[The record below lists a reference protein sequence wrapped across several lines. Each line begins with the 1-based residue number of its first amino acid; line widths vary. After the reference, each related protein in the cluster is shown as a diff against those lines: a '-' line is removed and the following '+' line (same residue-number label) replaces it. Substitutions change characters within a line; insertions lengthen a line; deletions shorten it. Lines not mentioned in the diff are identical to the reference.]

1 MSFGVDPMTSFQLLV
16 FDFDGTLVD
25 TKQDIADSV
34 NRALT
39 ELKLRT
45 LDRET
50 LHTFIGKGVN
60 HLMTRSLEG
69 TGYTDLPSAIDAF
82 MRHYEE
88 HLMDQTSLFPNC
100 RETLEHFSEK
110 ENTILSNKPT
120 RFITQILDALDCCE
134 PFSTIIGGDLMPAK
148 KPDPGGLLH
157 ILEQHNVR
165 PEDALMIGDSLV
177 DVDTG
182 KRAGVK
188 TCGVTYGHAG
198 RETLESVQPD
208 WIIDDL
214 LELKQIVN

>member
-1 MSFGVDPMTSFQLLV
+1 MTSFQLFV

-25 TKQDIADSV
+25 TKKDIADSV
-34 NRALT
+34 NRTLK
-39 ELKLRT
+39 ELELRT

-50 LHTFIGKGVN
+50 LYTFIGKGVN

-69 TGYTDLPSAIDAF
+69 TGYDDLPCAIKIF

-88 HLMDQTSLFPNC
+88 HLMDQTDLFPNC
-100 RETLEHFSEK
+100 RETLEHFAHK

-120 RFITQILDALDCCE
+120 HFITQILDALDCRA

-157 ILEQHNVR
+157 ILEQHR
-165 PEDALMIGDSLV
+165 MPPEETLMIGDSLV
-177 DVDTG
+177 DVATG

-198 RETLESVQPD
+198 RESLESAQPN

-214 LELKQIVN
+214 SELKQFVH

>member
-1 MSFGVDPMTSFQLLV
+1 MTSFQLFV

-25 TKQDIADSV
+25 TKKDIADSV
-34 NRALT
+34 NRTLK
-39 ELKLRT
+39 ELELRT

-50 LHTFIGKGVN
+50 LYTFIGKGVN

-69 TGYTDLPSAIDAF
+69 TGYDDLPRAIKIF

-88 HLMDQTSLFPNC
+88 HLMDQTDLFPNC
-100 RETLEHFSEK
+100 RETLEHFAHK

-120 RFITQILDALDCCE
+120 HFITQILDALDCRA
-134 PFSTIIGGDLMPAK
+134 PFSTIIGGDRMPAK

-157 ILEQHNVR
+157 ILEQHR
-165 PEDALMIGDSLV
+165 MLPEETLMIGDSLV
-177 DVDTG
+177 DVATG

-198 RETLESVQPD
+198 RESLESAQPN

-214 LELKQIVN
+214 SELKQFVH

>member
-1 MSFGVDPMTSFQLLV
+1 MTSFQLFV

-25 TKQDIADSV
+25 TKKDIADSV
-34 NRALT
+34 NRTLK
-39 ELKLRT
+39 ELELRT

-50 LHTFIGKGVN
+50 LYTFIGKGVN

-69 TGYTDLPSAIDAF
+69 TGYDDLPCAIKIF

-88 HLMDQTSLFPNC
+88 HLMDQTDLFPNC
-100 RETLEHFSEK
+100 RETLEHFAHK
-110 ENTILSNKPT
+110 KNTILSNKPT
-120 RFITQILDALDCCE
+120 HFITQILDALDCRA

-157 ILEQHNVR
+157 ILEQHR
-165 PEDALMIGDSLV
+165 MPPEETLMIGDSLV
-177 DVDTG
+177 DVATG

-198 RETLESVQPD
+198 RESLESAQPD

-214 LELKQIVN
+214 SELKQFVH

>member
-1 MSFGVDPMTSFQLLV
+1 MTSFRLLV

-34 NRALT
+34 NRVLN
-39 ELKLRT
+39 ELGLRT
-45 LDRET
+45 LDREI

-69 TGYTDLPSAIDAF
+69 TGYDDLPRAIDAF

-88 HLMDQTSLFPNC
+88 HLMDQTDLFPNC
-100 RETLEHFSEK
+100 RETLDYFSNK

-120 RFITQILDALDCCE
+120 RFISRILEALDCE
-134 PFSTIIGGDLMPAK
+134 APFSTIIGGDLMPAK

-157 ILEQHNVR
+157 ILEKHQVR
-165 PEDALMIGDSLV
+165 PEETLMIGDSLV
-177 DVDTG
+177 DVETG

-198 RETLESVQPD
+198 RESLESAQPD

-214 LELKQIVN
+214 FELRKFVH

>member
-1 MSFGVDPMTSFQLLV
+1 MTSFQLLV

-25 TKQDIADSV
+25 TKKDIVDSV
-34 NRALT
+34 NRTLT
-39 ELKLRT
+39 ELDLRT

-50 LHTFIGKGVN
+50 LSTFIGKGVN

-69 TGYTDLPSAIDAF
+69 TGCDDLPRAIDAF

-88 HLMDQTSLFPNC
+88 HLMDQTDLFPNC
-100 RETLEHFSEK
+100 RATLEHFTHK

-120 RFITQILDALDCCE
+120 RFITRILDALDCRA
-134 PFSTIIGGDLMPAK
+134 PFSTIIGGDLMPEK
-148 KPDPGGLLH
+148 KPDPGGLRH

-165 PEDALMIGDSLV
+165 PEEALMIGDSLV
-177 DVDTG
+177 DIETG
-182 KRAGVK
+182 KRAGVQ

-198 RETLESVQPD
+198 RDLLETAQPD

-214 LELKQIVN
+214 SELKQLIH